1 MSAEMSDYVAENKLK
16 RPSGTHHSLRLQDQ
30 VRNPKLWPT
39 PTATER
45 SGINPQTGKGAGLW
59 KTVTQAEK
67 LWPTPNTLDGLKPK
81 SLDKIMEYNQQSRPG
96 RSYASMNLREQV
108 VYGHQEIWPTPRARE
123 GNAGQP
129 GSKGSIHN
137 AKRGYLDGMIQEQL
151 PKKEKLWRTPSARD
165 WKGGGRQGEKI
176 AEGNWHRP
184 NGGRRQLTLDI
195 QVVTPKLWP
204 TPIPKQFPT
213 PTQRDWGGARKPETL
228 KAKGRNATNSLPD
241 HVRQETSGQLNPT
254 WVEWLMGFPSG
265 WTDLED

>member
-1 MSAEMSDYVAENKLK
+1 MLVRDTNGNASGLWRTPDTCARGTMSAEMSDYVAENKLK

-137 AKRGYLDGMIQEQL
+137 AKRGYLDGMIQEQ
-151 PKKEKLWRTPSARD
+151 
-165 WKGGGRQGEKI
+165 
-176 AEGNWHRP
+176 
-184 NGGRRQLTLDI
+184 
-195 QVVTPKLWP
+195 
-204 TPIPKQFPT
+204 FPT
-213 PTQRDWGGARKPETL
+213 PTQRDYKGAKKPETL